1 MSKKKVTSL
10 VWFRNNLR
18 VIDNLSLKKSIEN
31 SDKVIGYVN
40 IDPNVNST
48 TIYGFKK
55 TEKFRIK
62 FLLESISDL
71 KKQLKKINISL
82 VVKNEDLKT
91 SINSVIRKYE
101 IDNIYI
107 QKEWTRDELIEEESI
122 PSDINLIKD
131 FDQFLFSPSGV
142 SEIYEN
148 IPRGF
153 SNFRKKCEKYLSID
167 AIIPAPKALNKN
179 NLITEEYAIPSISDL
194 GYEAVSYT
202 HLTLPTT

>member
-1 MSKKKVTSL
+1 MSEKKVTSL

-31 SDKVIGYVN
+31 SDKVIGFIN
-40 IDPNVNST
+40 IDPNINST

-71 KKQLKKINISL
+71 KKQLKKINVSL
-82 VVKNEDLKT
+82 VVKNEDLKS
-91 SINSVIRKYE
+91 SINSVIKKYE

-107 QKEWTRDELIEEESI
+107 QKEWTRDELIEEECI

-153 SNFRKKCEKYLSID
+153 SNFDEK
-167 AIIPAPKALNKN
+167 
-179 NLITEEYAIPSISDL
+179 ISDDNRISRGIDWEPPL
-194 GYEAVSYT
+194 RPK
-202 HLTLPTT
+202 TL